1 MKCIY
6 CGSEDNKVL
15 DSRNNDETIRRR
27 RECLNCGRRFTTYEY
42 IEKIPFLIV
51 KKDGSRQSYDREKLT
66 RGIKV
71 ATYKRPVSADD
82 IKEIADNIEKT
93 VQNRMLQEVKSST
106 IGEMVLSALK
116 GLDRVSY
123 IRYASVFKNFQTAQ
137 DFIRFIN
144 EVE

>member
-6 CGSEDNKVL
+6 CGSEENKVL

-51 KKDGSRQSYDREKLT
+51 KKDGSRQSYDREKLL

-71 ATYKRPVSADD
+71 ATYKRPVSVDD

-116 GLDRVSY
+116 DLDRVSY
-123 IRYASVFKNFQTAQ
+123 IR
-137 DFIRFIN
+137 
-144 EVE
+144 

>member
-6 CGSEDNKVL
+6 CGSEENKVL

-51 KKDGSRQSYDREKLT
+51 KKDGSRQSYDREKLL

-71 ATYKRPVSADD
+71 ATYKRPVSVDD

-116 GLDRVSY
+116 DLDHVSY
-123 IRYASVFKNFQTAQ
+123 IRYASVYKNFQTAQ